1 MTRDTHE
8 IHQSL
13 LSGSSD
19 SGQGFVSAK
28 KHFKET
34 FSYSHFHEFDL
45 RLNVLNVISE
55 FLHKRP
61 EADRGP
67 KLNL

>member
-34 FSYSHFHEFDL
+34 FSCLHFHEFDL
-45 RLNVLNVISE
+45 RLNVFQCYLGIST
-55 FLHKRP
+55 
-61 EADRGP
+61 
-67 KLNL
+67 